1 MKYLAYFLGY
11 YGIVLKILTLIFI
24 FILTYG
30 YNHTFSLDYLLFA
43 IVYLIYFIILN
54 KIIFQEK
61 YYYKV
66 KNIFNIISI
75 IISLIIPL
83 IEYRNLNS
91 VLLNN
96 IIYPIGISSLIL
108 QISNK
113 KNNIIA

>member
-30 YNHTFSLDYLLFA
+30 YNNTFNLHDLLFT
-43 IVYLIYFIILN
+43 ILYLIYFIILN
-54 KIIFQEK
+54 IIIFQEK
-61 YYYKV
+61 YYYKIR
-66 KNIFNIISI
+66 NILNIISI

-83 IEYRNLNS
+83 IEYKNLNS
-91 VLLNN
+91 ILLNN

-108 QISNK
+108 EINNK
-113 KNNIIA
+113 KG

>member
-61 YYYKV
+61 CYYKV

-75 IISLIIPL
+75 IIPL

-113 KNNIIA
+113 KK

>member
-24 FILTYG
+24 FILTDD
-30 YNHTFSLDYLLFA
+30 YNHTFSLHYLLFT
-43 IVYLIYFIILN
+43 ILYLIYFIILN

-61 YYYKV
+61 YYYKIR
-66 KNIFNIISI
+66 NILNIISI

-83 IEYRNLNS
+83 IEYKNLNS
-91 VLLNN
+91 ILLNN

-108 QISNK
+108 EINNK
-113 KNNIIA
+113 KG

>member
-30 YNHTFSLDYLLFA
+30 YNHTFSLHYFLFT
-43 IVYLIYFIILN
+43 ILYLIYFIILN

-66 KNIFNIISI
+66 RNILNIISI

-83 IEYRNLNS
+83 IEYKNLNS
-91 VLLNN
+91 ILLNN

-108 QISNK
+108 EINNK
-113 KNNIIA
+113 KG